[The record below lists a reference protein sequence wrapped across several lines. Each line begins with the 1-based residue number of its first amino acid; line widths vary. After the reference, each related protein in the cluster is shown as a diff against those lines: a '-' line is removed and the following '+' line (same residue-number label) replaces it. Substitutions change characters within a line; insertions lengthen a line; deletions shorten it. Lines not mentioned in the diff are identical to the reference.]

1 MAFNISNFKT
11 TIDKYG
17 GPARSSLYEVSIT
30 KIKEGNS
37 ALDPQTEFQFFC
49 QRANFPGIQ
58 IENGAMTA
66 VSQLPK
72 QFPLTMAS
80 QPITLEFMV
89 DSDHQVLSFFHN
101 WIQRVL
107 NYSTKGG
114 TFAAVFADDDG
125 ADGQLP
131 YELGYKDD
139 YACRMSV
146 KHYSTESLGEKYYE
160 VILDNVYP
168 YSISDLDLG
177 WAQQDTFL
185 TVTVTF
191 AYDSIHYSGDKTGIP
206 SRRTNGG
213 ILEKLSN
220 LAGLVDVLKQTK
232 DLGKP
237 RSIQDAV
244 NRLNRVRNSYE
255 KLSSLFGN

>member
-1 MAFNISNFKT
+1 MPFNISNFKS

-17 GPARSSLYEVSIT
+17 GPARNSLYEVTVS
-30 KIKEGNS
+30 KIKEANS

-49 QRANFPGIQ
+49 QRANFPGIK
-58 IENGAMTA
+58 IENATMSA

-72 QFPLTMAS
+72 SFPLVMS
-80 QPITLEFMV
+80 NEPITLTFMV
-89 DSDHQVLSFFHN
+89 DSDHQILSFFHN

-107 NYSTKGG
+107 NYSTKDG
-114 TFAAVFADDDG
+114 TFGAVGEGTDAQF
-125 ADGQLP
+125 P

-160 VILDNVYP
+160 VVLENIYP
-168 YSISDLDLG
+168 YTISDMDLS
-177 WAQQDTFL
+177 WAEADTVL

-191 AYDSIHYSGDKTGIP
+191 AYDRIWYSSDKTGIP
-206 SRRTNGG
+206 SQRTNGG
-213 ILEKLSN
+213 ILETLSD

-244 NRLNRVRNSYE
+244 NRLNRIRNSYE
-255 KLSSLFGN
+255 KVNNLFGD